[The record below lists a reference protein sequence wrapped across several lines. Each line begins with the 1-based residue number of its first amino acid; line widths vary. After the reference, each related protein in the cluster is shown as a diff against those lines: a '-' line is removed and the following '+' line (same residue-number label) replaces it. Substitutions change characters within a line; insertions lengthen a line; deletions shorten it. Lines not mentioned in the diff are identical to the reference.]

1 MSGTLLDL
9 GNILVD
15 ETVPVSVIMHLSRKN
30 YSPKWSE
37 YSVDRQLMFFK
48 NLLIFNRKIIGLQYC
63 VGFCH
68 TSTWSSHQSP
78 PSWLQTPAAEQMN
91 SRRLFVKCRRKKH
104 HRVSGERLITEK
116 PGLNSVKEMRV
127 ETLRERTRWMEM
139 SRNSILGGEGNGNP
153 LQCSCLENPRDGG
166 TWWAAVF
173 GVAQTEDTTDAT

>member
-68 TSTWSSHQSP
+68 TSTWWSHRYGYVLSLLNFPPTSHPFHPSRLSQSP
-78 PSWLQTPAAEQMN
+78 SWSSLSDTTN
-91 SRRLFVKCRRKKH
+91 SHWLSIL
-104 HRVSGERLITEK
+104 HRVVYVFSCYSLHSHPCILKPYSSFITLIIF
-116 PGLNSVKEMRV
+116 L
-127 ETLRERTRWMEM
+127 
-139 SRNSILGGEGNGNP
+139 
-153 LQCSCLENPRDGG
+153 
-166 TWWAAVF
+166 
-173 GVAQTEDTTDAT
+173 

>member
-68 TSTWSSHQSP
+68 TST
-78 PSWLQTPAAEQMN
+78 
-91 SRRLFVKCRRKKH
+91 
-104 HRVSGERLITEK
+104 
-116 PGLNSVKEMRV
+116 
-127 ETLRERTRWMEM
+127 
-139 SRNSILGGEGNGNP
+139 
-153 LQCSCLENPRDGG
+153 
-166 TWWAAVF
+166 
-173 GVAQTEDTTDAT
+173 